1 MNRIPHWEK
10 INGINLAHPVSV
22 SLWENRIS
30 DYWSTLPPFIDVFF
44 IYEGSSLGR
53 MTRQICLCLFHWGR
67 GGERIVGLLEDAFDR
82 TDFLLPELYP
92 VYGGAGQRDE
102 SGGFCQLC
110 FTTWRCFVG
119 EGWNSLLCLRSHQKV
134 VQFPMC
140 NSSLQFLWNWP
151 IRKMARR
158 HPPFPETK
166 NDFFFP
172 FRLHRA

>member
-1 MNRIPHWEK
+1 MESTWLTPSLSLFGRIGSLITGALFPHSLMSFSFMR
-10 INGINLAHPVSV
+10 GVHLAGWRDRFVSV
-22 SLWENRIS
+22 
-30 DYWSTLPPFIDVFF
+30 FF
-44 IYEGSSLGR
+44 
-53 MTRQICLCLFHWGR
+53 T
-67 GGERIVGLLEDAFDR
+67 GGGGGGRIVGLLEEAFDR

-92 VYGGAGQRDE
+92 AYGGAGQRDE

-110 FTTWRCFVG
+110 FMTWRCFVE

-134 VQFPMC
+134 VQIPMC

-158 HPPFPETK
+158 HPPLPETK